1 MAHYHFCLALQPL
14 QVRSFDAGATGVELS
29 LLPSGGTN
37 FLGPN
42 QVLIL
47 EAPNIATFAEGPER
61 WPLPSS
67 QFGDIQVHASNSK
80 ICVVGSRHMS

>member
-14 QVRSFDAGATGVELS
+14 QVRSFDAGATGVALS

-47 EAPNIATFAEGPER
+47 EAPNTATFAEGPER